1 MKPKATHDIFESIR
15 GTLEGLPGWSEVV
28 LKDGLKSGI
37 RVRARVR
44 DTRVEFLLDPKAE
57 PVKPE
62 GIAPASV
69 GRRVRQ
75 IPVVLASA
83 WIPAKRAQKLRDEG
97 VNYLDT
103 AGNAY
108 LDFPGLQ
115 VFRETLA
122 TPMVDPVRKP
132 PAGGVFNVSAV
143 RVGLQLLLDPP
154 LVGSNLRH
162 MAVLAGVSAPS
173 AKFALDAF
181 KADGW
186 VVETDKRGRRL
197 VDREGFLR
205 KWAESYNLRYRPKHA
220 LGRYAKGP
228 NSISLDGF
236 GACWGGENAADRL
249 THNLKFTEQVLYS
262 HSKKIGPLL
271 AKNRLKPDSRGEVEV
286 VEACWGMEQQE
297 PQDTAPAFV
306 VFADLLNTRDPRC
319 IEVAERIFETIL
331 RDRLRSD
338 ED

>member
-1 MKPKATHDIFESIR
+1 MKPSATHDIFESIR
-15 GTLEGLPGWSEVV
+15 GTLEGFPGWSDVV
-28 LKDGLKSGI
+28 LEDDRASGVL
-37 RVRARVR
+37 VRAKVR
-44 DTRVEFLLDPKAE
+44 DACLEFLLDAKSNL
-57 PVKPE
+57 E
-62 GIAPASV
+62 GSDRVTTARV

-83 WIPAKRAQKLRDEG
+83 WIPAKRAHKLRDEG

-115 VFRETLA
+115 IFRETLA
-122 TPMVDPVRKP
+122 PPMVDPVRKP
-132 PAGGVFNVSAV
+132 PAGGVFNASAV
-143 RVGLQLLLDPP
+143 RVGLQLLLDPQ

-162 MAVLAGVSAPS
+162 MAALACVSAPS

-186 VVETDKRGRRL
+186 VVETGKRGRRL

-228 NSISLDGF
+228 NAISLQGF
-236 GACWGGENAADRL
+236 EACWGGEPGADRL
-249 THNLKFTEQVLYS
+249 THNLKFTEQVVYC

-271 AKNRLKPDSRGEVEV
+271 AKNRLKPDSRGEVDV
-286 VEACWGMEQQE
+286 VEACWGVEQQE
-297 PQDTAPAFV
+297 PQGTAPAFV
-306 VFADLLNTRDPRC
+306 VYADLLNTRDPRC
-319 IEVAERIFETIL
+319 IEVAEQIFETIL
-331 RDRLRSD
+331 RERLRSD
-338 ED
+338 GD